1 MMEFKQQLKRR
12 VYLGGI
18 YCVVVALLVIL
29 SRIFDAENMAFAF
42 SLGFAIGIEFVA
54 FYFIAKYKAALRDEK
69 KLKLL
74 YIEENDERE
83 KHISYQIGRTGIVII
98 LISLSAAMLITVHIN
113 QIVFFTL
120 LAATL
125 YTAVIIGILKIF
137 YNKTI

>member
-1 MMEFKQQLKRR
+1 M
-12 VYLGGI
+12 
-18 YCVVVALLVIL
+18 
-29 SRIFDAENMAFAF
+29 
-42 SLGFAIGIEFVA
+42 
-54 FYFIAKYKAALRDEK
+54 K